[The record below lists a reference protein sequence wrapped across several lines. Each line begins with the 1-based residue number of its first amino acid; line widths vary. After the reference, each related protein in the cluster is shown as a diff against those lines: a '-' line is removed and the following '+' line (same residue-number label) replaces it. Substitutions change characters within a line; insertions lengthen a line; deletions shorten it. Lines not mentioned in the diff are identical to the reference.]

1 MLPWS
6 VYESND
12 KTIEESI
19 TNIQNVRRTLTQKI
33 RELRNSDT
41 NGAYAALRQYEDIL
55 TVIHEEENEVLAF
68 SRQHARNVEKKTVTI
83 NKLQQ
88 FLDQM

>member
-33 RELRNSDT
+33 RELRNSDI
-41 NGAYAALRQYEDIL
+41 ALRQYEDIL
-55 TVIHEEENEVLAF
+55 TVIHEEENEVLNF

>member
-12 KTIEESI
+12 KTIKELI
-19 TNIQNVRRTLTQKI
+19 TNIQNVRKTLNKKI

-41 NGAYAALRQYEDIL
+41 NGAYAALRQYEDFL

-68 SRQHARNVEKKTVTI
+68 S
-83 NKLQQ
+83 
-88 FLDQM
+88 